1 MSSYLYALQH
11 DEYNIKSHC
20 IIYYILYITQIDYH
34 IDSTLLHLEQP
45 FWQKF
50 WCTAFRSRSKV
61 DVKNSQENDRRPLYT
76 TKIYFNLVPDLIFKL
91 HNYKL
96 TRLF

>member
-1 MSSYLYALQH
+1 MSSYPYALQH

-45 FWQKF
+45 FLRNLCRTPFK
-50 WCTAFRSRSKV
+50 SRSEM
-61 DVKNSQENDRRPLYT
+61 DVKTQRFKRYQKRIT
-76 TKIYFNLVPDLIFKL
+76 THRTL
-91 HNYKL
+91 
-96 TRLF
+96 